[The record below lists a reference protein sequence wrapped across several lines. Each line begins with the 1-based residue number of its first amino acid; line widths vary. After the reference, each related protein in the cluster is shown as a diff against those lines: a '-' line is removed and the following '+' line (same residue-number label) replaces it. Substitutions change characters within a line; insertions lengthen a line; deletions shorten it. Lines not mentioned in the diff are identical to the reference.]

1 MAGLDPQF
9 GNSTARKTAV
19 VALIEAETDEV
30 RAKVVTT
37 VSGPNIR
44 RVIRENVELAKSVLH
59 TDSSGSYSAI
69 GREMAAHHVV
79 NHHIGQYVTA
89 LSDGTNKAENFF
101 SQLKRSISGTHHSVS
116 PEHLHRYVAEFAFR
130 HGSHDMSDTQRMNR
144 LILNIPGQRLV
155 FRDNAL

>member
-1 MAGLDPQF
+1 M
-9 GNSTARKTAV
+9 
-19 VALIEAETDEV
+19 
-30 RAKVVTT
+30 TT

-79 NHHIGQYVTA
+79 NHHIGKYVTA

-101 SQLKRSISGTHHSVS
+101 SQLKRSICGTHHSVS
-116 PEHLHRYVAEFAFR
+116 PEHLHRYVAEFAIR
-130 HGSHDMSDTQRMNR
+130 HGSHEMTDTERVIR
-144 LILNIPGQRLV
+144 LASSTGGGQGRVPVRVRKESELH
-155 FRDNAL
+155 RCS